1 MSSTHHVL
9 YDPEGR
15 LAAEIP
21 PDSAVHEQVV
31 RTALAWASPLDVLA
45 DDIAQIGHLLAGAAR
60 VVADEVRV
68 HADRLPEEDG
78 RRLFAELILQEA
90 DGRLSQPC
98 TSLNRVQNRAR
109 LIRAVRAP
117 RPAAGRCARRRGGS
131 RLPLKPSPGASPV
144 GPGDE

>member
-9 YDPEGR
+9 YDPEGH
-15 LAAEIP
+15 LTAELP
-21 PDSAVHEQVV
+21 PDRETHEQVV
-31 RTALAWASPLDVLA
+31 RTALAWTSPKDVPAA
-45 DDIAQIGHLLAGAAR
+45 DVVEIGHLLAGAAR

-68 HADRLPEEDG
+68 HADRLPEDDG

-109 LIRAVRAP
+109 LIRALYERLDRLETAVPAGNAAP
-117 RPAAGRCARRRGGS
+117 
-131 RLPLKPSPGASPV
+131 ASP
-144 GPGDE
+144 